1 MQFEDFIPNY
11 IKEELEDYIKQT
23 ELGKSKMMKW
33 NNIKS
38 LLGLAKINN
47 RLNSEQVKYIIE
59 KYNRENTN

>member
-47 RLNSEQVKYIIE
+47 RLNLEQVKYIIE